1 MKNQRIIT
9 KTVFWSLIAL
19 MFLIVVGVTT
29 GTYVQ
34 FRMAETVAIDL
45 NEPSYIMSVYEKTKG
60 ILFFVGTLF

>member
-1 MKNQRIIT
+1 
-9 KTVFWSLIAL
+9 

-34 FRMAETVAIDL
+34 FIMAETVAIDL